1 MEASTLLQSARAR
14 IANEILAAEL
24 PPAALGELTLYPH
37 QRRAVA
43 RVRQL
48 LRFAGGAMLADA
60 AGLGKTFVALAVG
73 ATVER
78 LLIVAPAG
86 LVDAW
91 RSSATRAHVDATFVS
106 AERLSRGVTS
116 PISNPELVIV
126 DEAHHFRNP
135 RTKRYAALARICDR
149 SRVLLLSATPLQ
161 NRRAD
166 LVAEL
171 ALFLGDAAAVA
182 SDDELARFVVR
193 RRAADVAL
201 RLPRVVGPRRIDLSV
216 EDDLLDELLALPPPV
231 VGRDEGE
238 AAALVAYTL
247 LRQWSSSRAALV
259 GGLRRR
265 LAKALALTTSLEAGR
280 WPSRDELMA
289 WTYGDESLQLALP
302 ELLSPLGIGVA
313 PELSC
318 LLSAVREHADGVR
331 LLLSRIRASP
341 DPDERRVAAIDAI
354 CRTHPDARVIAFS
367 QYAET
372 VHAVARVLMTRRPG
386 VAELTARGGRVA
398 GGRLSR
404 RDVLAQFSP
413 HAALSPTPERN
424 RISLLVTTDVLSEG
438 LDLQNASVIIHLDL
452 PWNPARLEQR
462 VGRVR
467 RLGSPHDVVHV
478 YAMSPPAGAEHV
490 LRVEARLRAKLR
502 LASTIVGLD
511 SASPDVATPVA
522 PLAPPELASDSLVI
536 LERWR
541 RDPVE
546 QDIPD
551 RSTLIAGVIAP
562 GEGLLVVLAAG
573 EERLLL
579 ASVEARELSLDASQ
593 VARVLALCD
602 GTPMSPSDAEIAR
615 AMGAID
621 IWSLHWSGRR
631 QLSLGSPAGVRW
643 RARLAHR
650 ITELLAGAPR
660 HERATLAVTASRARR
675 TLTQPLGAGAE
686 RALAALASASRFDT
700 CSLDEVATF
709 SEGRRAQHIDAGELV
724 PLAIIVLSRE
734 STAVS
739 EAAWR
744 GDARERDSSAGPRR
758 PSAYR

>member
-1 MEASTLLQSARAR
+1 MTAPALEASALLVSTRAR

-24 PPAALGELTLYPH
+24 PPAALGELTLFPH
-37 QRRAVA
+37 QQRAVA

-60 AGLGKTFVALAVG
+60 TGLGKTFVALAVG
-73 ATVER
+73 AHVER
-78 LLIVAPAG
+78 LLIVSPAG
-86 LVDAW
+86 LLEAW
-91 RSSATRAHVDATFVS
+91 RSSAARAHVEATFIS
-106 AERLSRGVTS
+106 AERLSRGAVP
-116 PISNPELVIV
+116 PIFDPQLVIV

-135 RTKRYAALARICDR
+135 RTKRYAALAGICDR

-161 NRRAD
+161 NRRDD

-171 ALFLGDAAAVA
+171 ALFLGDAAVVA

-193 RRAADVAL
+193 RRAVDVAL
-201 RLPRVVGPRRIDLSV
+201 RLPRVVGPRRLDLPL
-216 EDDLLDELLALPPPV
+216 EDDFLDELLALPPPV

-280 WPSRDELMA
+280 WPSHDELSA
-289 WTYGDESLQLALP
+289 WAYGDDSLQLALP
-302 ELLSPLGIGVA
+302 ELLSPLGTSLGR
-313 PELSC
+313 ELSC
-318 LLSAVREHADGVR
+318 LLTAVREHADGIR

-341 DPDERRVAAIDAI
+341 DPDECRVTAIDAV
-354 CRTHPDARVIAFS
+354 CGVHPDTRIIAFS

-372 VHAVARVLMTRRPG
+372 VHVVARLLMARRAG

-398 GGRLSR
+398 GGRVSR

-413 HAALSPTPERN
+413 HAPPSRTPECN
-424 RISLLVTTDVLSEG
+424 RISLLITTDVLSEG

-467 RLGSPHDVVHV
+467 RLGSPHDEVHV
-478 YAMSPPAGAEHV
+478 YAMSPPARAERL

-511 SASPDVATPVA
+511 SPSLDVATSVA
-522 PLAPPELASDSLVI
+522 PLAPPELASDSLAM

-541 RDPVE
+541 SEPIARCTA
-546 QDIPD
+546 D
-551 RSTLIAGVIAP
+551 RSPLVAGVIAP
-562 GEGLLVVLAAG
+562 DEGLLVVLAAG

-579 ASVEARELSLDASQ
+579 VSAESGDLSLDASH
-593 VARVLALCD
+593 VARVLALCH
-602 GTPMSPSDAEIAR
+602 GTPVFPSDAEITR
-615 AMGAID
+615 AMRAID
-621 IWSLHWSGRR
+621 RWTVRWNGRR
-631 QLSLGSPAGVRW
+631 QLSLGSPAGARW
-643 RARLAHR
+643 RARLAQR
-650 ITELLAGAPR
+650 ITELVAGAPR
-660 HERATLAVTASRARR
+660 HERAALAVTASQARR
-675 TLTQPLGAGAE
+675 TLAQPLGAGAE
-686 RALAALASASRFDT
+686 RALAALASAPRFDAD
-700 CSLDEVATF
+700 SLDEVAAL
-709 SEGRRAQHIDAGELV
+709 SVGRPVQHTDDGELV
-724 PLAIIVLSRE
+724 PLAIIVLRSVDRC
-734 STAVS
+734 
-739 EAAWR
+739 
-744 GDARERDSSAGPRR
+744 
-758 PSAYR
+758 

>member
-1 MEASTLLQSARAR
+1 MTTPLVDAGAMLECTRAR

-24 PPAALGELTLYPH
+24 PPANLGELTLYPH

-60 AGLGKTFVALAVG
+60 TGLGKTFVALAVG
-73 ATVER
+73 AAVER
-78 LLIVAPAG
+78 LLIVSPAG
-86 LVDAW
+86 LVESW
-91 RSSATRAHVDATFVS
+91 RSAAALAQVDATFIS
-106 AERLSRGVTS
+106 TERLSRGATA

-149 SRVLLLSATPLQ
+149 SLVLLLSATPLQ
-161 NRRAD
+161 NRRED

-171 ALFLGDAAAVA
+171 ALFLGDAAVVA

-201 RLPRVVGPRRIDLSV
+201 RLPRVVGPRRIDLPP

-231 VGRDEGE
+231 PGRDEGE

-259 GGLRRR
+259 AGLRRR

-280 WPSRDELMA
+280 WPSRSELTA
-289 WTYGDESLQLALP
+289 WAYGDESLQLALP
-302 ELLSPLGIGVA
+302 ELLSPLGTGLA
-313 PELSC
+313 PEPSC
-318 LLSAVREHADGVR
+318 LLTAVREHADRIR
-331 LLLSRIRASP
+331 LLLSRVRASP
-341 DPDERRVAAIDAI
+341 DPDERRVAEIDAI
-354 CRTHPDARVIAFS
+354 CRAHRDTRIIAFS

-372 VHAVARVLMTRRPG
+372 VHVIARLLMTRRAG

-398 GGRLSR
+398 GGRVSR

-413 HAALSPTPERN
+413 RAAPSRTPECN

-438 LDLQNASVIIHLDL
+438 LDLQNASVIVHLDL

-467 RLGSPHDVVHV
+467 RLGSPHDEVHV

-502 LASTIVGLD
+502 LASTIVGRDSPSLD
-511 SASPDVATPVA
+511 IATSVA
-522 PLAPPELASDSLVI
+522 PLAPPELASGSLVI

-541 RDPVE
+541 RDPLDE
-546 QDIPD
+546 CPSA
-551 RSTLIAGVIAP
+551 RSPVVAGVIAP
-562 GEGLLVVLAAG
+562 DRGLLVVLAVG

-579 ASVEARELSLDASQ
+579 ASLASGDLSHDASQ
-593 VARVLALCD
+593 IAHVLALCQ
-602 GTPMSPSDAEIAR
+602 GTPVFPTDAEIAR
-615 AMGAID
+615 AMAAID
-621 IWSLHWSGRR
+621 SWTSLWSGRR
-631 QLSLGSPAGVRW
+631 QLALGSPAGARW

-660 HERATLAVTASRARR
+660 HERGVLAIAASRARR
-675 TLTQPLGAGAE
+675 TLAHPLGAGAE
-686 RALAALASASRFDT
+686 RALAALASAPRFDAR
-700 CSLDEVATF
+700 SLDEVAAF
-709 SEGRRAQHIDAGELV
+709 SEGRNLRNIDAGELA
-724 PLAIIVLSRE
+724 PLAIIVLRSGE
-734 STAVS
+734 
-739 EAAWR
+739 
-744 GDARERDSSAGPRR
+744 GL
-758 PSAYR
+758 